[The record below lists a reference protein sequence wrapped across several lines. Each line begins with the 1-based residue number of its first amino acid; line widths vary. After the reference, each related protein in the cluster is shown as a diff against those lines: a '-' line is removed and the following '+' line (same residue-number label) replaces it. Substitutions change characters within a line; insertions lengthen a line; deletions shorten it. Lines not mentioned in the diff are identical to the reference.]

1 LAEHGLAR
9 WAAPGRRGPLRG
21 AFDLFKVV
29 FYLVACAYRP
39 SVYLWWKSVGF
50 RIAGALG
57 VYEAAHFRF
66 LSSVLPHG
74 GRFVDVGA
82 HYGVYTRFLLGRAG
96 VDGAVFAFE
105 PHPEV
110 FAELHRQFA
119 GRPNCRLFR
128 IALSSRRRE
137 GLYLDVP
144 KLYGIVPEPA
154 LSHLSTRFE
163 AGAIPVEVRRLDDF
177 AKELARI
184 DFIKADIEGGE
195 LEFLEGSSGIIATH
209 RPLILFECMDMD
221 RQYDVVRRFA
231 EPRGYRVC
239 ALDAKGRPQPV
250 RPDDSGQRDVNFYM
264 MPSEPAAPS
273 PKANS
278 R

>member
-1 LAEHGLAR
+1 LAEHPLAR
-9 WAAPGRRGPLRG
+9 SPAPRRRGSLRG
-21 AFDLFKVV
+21 AFNFFKVV
-29 FYLVACAYRP
+29 FYLVACARRP
-39 SVYLWWKSVGF
+39 AVYLWWKSVGF
-50 RIAGALG
+50 RIAGAFG

-66 LSSVLPHG
+66 LSSVLPRG

-96 VDGAVFAFE
+96 SDGAVFAFE

-110 FAELHRQFA
+110 FAELQRQFA
-119 GRPNCRLFR
+119 NRPNCHLFR
-128 IALSSRRRE
+128 LALSSRRRE
-137 GLYLDVP
+137 GLHLCVP

-154 LSHLSTRFE
+154 LSHLSTTLE

-177 AKELARI
+177 AEELARI

-195 LEFLEGSSGIIATH
+195 VEFLEGSSEIIATY

-221 RQYDVVRRFA
+221 RQYDFVQGFA
-231 EPRGYRVC
+231 EPRGYRLC
-239 ALDAKGRPQPV
+239 ALDAEGHPQSVKPG
-250 RPDDSGQRDVNFYM
+250 DSGRRDVNFYL
-264 MPSEPAAPS
+264 MPSEPTGPS
-273 PKANS
+273 PRANM